1 MRYVDAAIIGGIC
14 CICHIRILPHW
25 GSSVGNPNRTR
36 WLRIVGHS
44 NAQRC
49 PIFIADTDMITQGF
63 YQSNAGAGFREYLTS
78 SMNDMFSL
86 DLSRCTLI
94 ECINKMCEIKSR
106 SHPNIKQNY
115 RMLVNK
121 LEDIQD
127 IFDCT
132 IMPPMISSVFWNHFI
147 PLLAEQGLKYS
158 TIGHIKANL
167 IAVLNWS
174 SKYGVKLNPSYSEVD
189 IPNYIPS
196 KISLTPDEISHIYHF
211 KIGQDEC
218 YNFRTKK
225 VMKMRRN
232 KIKTLEKV
240 RDMFVLSCNLG
251 QRYSDMVRISPENFR
266 NGIFSIVQQKTGNKC
281 YVPIN
286 TMSIDSRITF
296 AILDKYCYYAPYY
309 GDINNYNS
317 YLHQLL
323 YHIGEDFMD
332 DIFIDNKINGVIT
345 RDSKRRYQLIS
356 SHSAR
361 RSFATINTLRNIPRS
376 KILRA
381 TGHSS
386 EKAFVRYI
394 CYDEEN

>member
-1 MRYVDAAIIGGIC
+1 
-14 CICHIRILPHW
+14 
-25 GSSVGNPNRTR
+25 
-36 WLRIVGHS
+36 
-44 NAQRC
+44 
-49 PIFIADTDMITQGF
+49 MITQSYF
-63 YQSNAGAGFREYLTS
+63 TRRADNGFREYLNAS
-78 SMNDMFSL
+78 AGDMFAL
-86 DLSRCTLI
+86 DLSNCTLI
-94 ECINKMCEIKSR
+94 QCINKMCEIKQR
-106 SHPNIKQNY
+106 SHPNINQNY
-115 RMLVNK
+115 RMLIKK
-121 LEDIQD
+121 LEDLQE

-132 IMPPMISSVFWNHFI
+132 ITPPMISSVFWNHFI
-147 PLLAEQGLKYS
+147 PYLADQGLKYS

-167 IAVLNWS
+167 ICVLNWS

-189 IPNYIPS
+189 IPNYIPN
-196 KISLTPDEISHIYHF
+196 KISLTPDEISHVYHY
-211 KIGQDEC
+211 KIGREES
-218 YNFRTKK
+218 YNFRLRK

-232 KIKTLEKV
+232 KIHTLEKV

-286 TMSIDSRITF
+286 QLSIDARITF
-296 AILDKYCYYAPYY
+296 AILDKYCYYAPYR
-309 GDINNYNS
+309 GDINNYNT

-323 YHIGEDFMD
+323 YSIGEDFLD
-332 DIFIDNKINGVIT
+332 DVYIDNKINGVIT
-345 RDSKRRYQLIS
+345 RETKRRYQLIS

-394 CYDEEN
+394 CYDEES